1 MRGLLDAFAFHL
13 PSHPL
18 EGAVT
23 LAALIVAAGAWRR
36 VGGPAAVGL
45 AAAGAAGAFV
55 QVGHPAIPLAIAG
68 AGVLHAR
75 RGRRIAPGAFAR
87 ETAIVLA
94 GFLAYE
100 AARFQVVSEPEPA
113 IRNARRIV
121 DLEAAFGLF
130 RERELQ
136 QLLAG
141 PGPVTAAWNL
151 LYSHAFL
158 AVVIGALV
166 WLVVADPPRY
176 RLFRNALG
184 ISTVLAIILIAWY
197 PVAPPRL
204 VPGLGIEDTVVAA
217 GNAHRFANEY
227 AAIPSLHVGWLAL
240 TGWVFA
246 RPLRGWRRAAVMA
259 GPGLGMLLVVV
270 VTGNHYWFDGVAG
283 VAVTIGP
290 AFILLHRAAIT
301 DFLREGLAALP
312 RIPAAAAS
320 PRGRVS
326 TVALGGLFLYLGAGQ
341 LINPGFTDFWGYLF
355 FQVGATLL
363 LLLAAEAFL
372 AREGG
377 LSWLTHGIAVAC
389 SWADV
394 LGTDGDLYARIDE
407 YDKLT
412 HAMGT
417 AAVTAAAWE
426 VLRAAARRTGS
437 TRPPRDRFLLAVA
450 IGVAAGIGWEV
461 YEYLGDV
468 VFHTTRS
475 QGRWDT
481 FNDLVSDTAGAFLIA
496 VLLWWQ
502 ERRGLAGEFEAGPR
516 TRPAPPS

>member
-1 MRGLLDAFAFHL
+1 MRGLLDALAFHL

-23 LAALIVAAGAWRR
+23 LGALAVSAAAWRR
-36 VGGPAAVGL
+36 AGGPAVAAL
-45 AAAGAAGAFV
+45 ATAGAAGAFF

-68 AGVLHAR
+68 VGVLHAR
-75 RGRRIAPGAFAR
+75 RRRRVASPLFAR
-87 ETAIVLA
+87 EVGIVLV

-130 RERELQ
+130 REREIQ

-141 PGPVTAAWNL
+141 PAPVVSAWNF

-158 AVVIGALV
+158 AIVIGALL

-176 RLFRNALG
+176 RLYRNALG
-184 ISTVLAIILIAWY
+184 LSTVLAIALIASY

-204 VPGLGIEDTVVAA
+204 MPDLGIEDTVVAA

-227 AAIPSLHVGWLAL
+227 AAIPSLHVGWTAL
-240 TGWVFA
+240 TGWIFA
-246 RPLRGWRRAAVMA
+246 LPLRGGLRAAVMV
-259 GPGLGMLLVVV
+259 GPGLGMLLIVI
-270 VTGNHYWFDGVAG
+270 VTGNHYWLDGLVGA
-283 VAVTIGP
+283 AVTIGP
-290 AFILLHRAAIT
+290 AIVLRRRGEIAG
-301 DFLREGLAALP
+301 FLREAVAALP
-312 RIPAAAAS
+312 RIPATAVS

-326 TVALGGLFLYLGAGQ
+326 TLALGGLFLYLGAGQ
-341 LINPGFTDFWGYLF
+341 LFNPGFTDFWGYLF

-363 LLLAAEAFL
+363 LILAAEAFL

-377 LSWLTHGIAVAC
+377 LSWLTHGIAIL
-389 SWADV
+389 STWADV

-412 HAMGT
+412 HFMGT

-450 IGVAAGIGWEV
+450 IGAIAGIGWEI

-468 VFHTTRS
+468 VFQTTRS

-481 FNDLVSDTAGAFLIA
+481 FNDLVSDTAGAFVIA
-496 VLLWWQ
+496 GLLWWQ
-502 ERRGLAGEFEAGPR
+502 EHRALAGQLEARPR

>member
-1 MRGLLDAFAFHL
+1 MRGLLDALAFHL

-23 LAALIVAAGAWRR
+23 LGALAVSAAAWRR
-36 VGGPAAVGL
+36 VGGPAVAAL
-45 AAAGAAGAFV
+45 ATAGAAGAFF
-55 QVGHPAIPLAIAG
+55 QVGHPAIPLAVAAVG
-68 AGVLHAR
+68 LLHAR
-75 RGRRIAPGAFAR
+75 SGRRIPAGAFAR
-87 ETAIVLA
+87 EIAIVLA

-100 AARFQVVSEPEPA
+100 AARFQVVSDPEPA

-136 QLLAG
+136 QLLVG

-158 AVVIGALV
+158 AVVIGALL

-184 ISTVLAIILIAWY
+184 ISTVLAIILIAAY

-204 VPGLGIEDTVVAA
+204 MPGLGIEDTVVNA
-217 GNAHRFANEY
+217 GNVHKFANEY
-227 AAIPSLHVGWLAL
+227 AAIPSLHVGWTALVGWVLAL
-240 TGWVFA
+240 
-246 RPLRGWRRAAVMA
+246 PLRGWPRAAVMF
-259 GPGLGMLLVVV
+259 GPGLGMLLVVI
-270 VTGNHYWFDGVAG
+270 VTGNHYWLDGVAG
-283 VAVTIGP
+283 AAVTVGP
-290 AFILLHRAAIT
+290 AVVLLHRAAVAG
-301 DFLREGLAALP
+301 FLRAAAAALP
-312 RIPAAAAS
+312 DIPAAAAN

-326 TVALGGLFLYLGAGQ
+326 TITLGGLFIYLGAGQ

-377 LSWLTHGIAVAC
+377 LSWLTHGIAIAC

-437 TRPPRDRFLLAVA
+437 TRPPRDRFLLSVA

-468 VFHTTRS
+468 VFQTTRS

-481 FNDLVSDTAGAFLIA
+481 FNDLVSDTAGALVIA
-496 VLLWWQ
+496 ALLWRQ
-502 ERRGLAGEFEAGPR
+502 ERRAGAEEFEPGPR
-516 TRPAPPS
+516 PRPAPPS

>member
-1 MRGLLDAFAFHL
+1 MRGLLDALAFHL

-23 LAALIVAAGAWRR
+23 LGALAVSAAAWRR
-36 VGGPAAVGL
+36 AGGPAVAAL
-45 AAAGAAGAFV
+45 ATAGAAGAFF
-55 QVGHPAIPLAIAG
+55 QVGHPAIPLAIA
-68 AGVLHAR
+68 AVGVLHAR
-75 RGRRIAPGAFAR
+75 SGRRIAAGAFAR

-100 AARFQVVSEPEPA
+100 AARLQVVSDPEPA
-113 IRNARRIV
+113 IRNARRII

-158 AVVIGALV
+158 AVVIGALL

-204 VPGLGIEDTVVAA
+204 MPGLGIEDTVVSA
-217 GNAHRFANEY
+217 GNVHKFANEY
-227 AAIPSLHVGWLAL
+227 AAIPSLHVGWTALVGWVLAL
-240 TGWVFA
+240 
-246 RPLRGWRRAAVMA
+246 PLRGWSRAAVMF
-259 GPGLGMLLVVV
+259 GPGLGMLLVVI
-270 VTGNHYWFDGVAG
+270 VTGNHYWLDGLVGA
-283 VAVTIGP
+283 AVTIGP
-290 AFILLHRAAIT
+290 AIVIRRRGEIAG
-301 DFLREGLAALP
+301 FLREAVAALP
-312 RIPAAAAS
+312 RIPATAVS

-326 TVALGGLFLYLGAGQ
+326 TLALGGLFLYLGAGQ
-341 LINPGFTDFWGYLF
+341 LFNPGFTDFWGYLF

-363 LLLAAEAFL
+363 LILAAEAFL

-437 TRPPRDRFLLAVA
+437 SRPPRDRFLLAVA

-481 FNDLVSDTAGAFLIA
+481 LNDLVSDTAGAFLIA